1 MWLFQRSQQ
10 ADEGSDAKDRCPQW
24 PRQIGK
30 PASCEP
36 ATEEEGLDCPE
47 RCRKQGDRDCK
58 EKVHGSFLGVVGK
71 S

>member
-1 MWLFQRSQQ
+1 MRLLQRSQQ
-10 ADEGSDAKDRCPQW
+10 ADESPNAEDRRPQW

-36 ATEEEGLDCPE
+36 AAEEEDLDCPE

-58 EKVHGSFLGVVGK
+58 EKVHGIFLGVVGK
-71 S
+71 D